1 MEIEVIRYE
10 PTGADAHEIIAH
22 KHEIEDFSNRAQLNV
37 APSQVAIFVNEGEM
51 HALGPNHYTLD
62 ESNNSAFGFLQKWR
76 TRFSKGV
83 SAYHCSV
90 YFINTSP
97 VQEMPFGSTE
107 PIPMEDPVEGVNIH
121 VRFAGYFAAHVD
133 NDDKDGSGVIRF
145 FEQVVKT
152 AGQYTKTQ
160 LTNLIRSEIMTQAKD
175 LLANVMKEQDAGIL
189 QVSSKL
195 VAISNA
201 MRERMAPEF
210 KKLGIVL
217 DRFSFT
223 TINCPNDELAAIN
236 ESKQALRKAKL
247 AAQQLDV
254 ESEAMARKRA
264 REGYTYQQEQTLA
277 AMNTAAGNE
286 ASTGQFMGM
295 GMGLGMGLGMGPA
308 MGNAMGNMMNEAT
321 NPNAAP
327 QQMPQQQPAGNNCPK
342 CGAPIP
348 PGSRF
353 CPGCGAQVAPAGNV
367 CPKCGAQVP
376 AGSRFCPSCGNP
388 MTAGK
393 VCPKCGKALEPGARF
408 CPDCGQKI
416 E

>member
-1 MEIEVIRYE
+1 MEIEVLRYE
-10 PTGADAHEIIAH
+10 PTGKEANEIISH

-51 HALGPNHYTLD
+51 HALMPNHYTLD

-76 TRFSKGV
+76 TRLSHGV

-97 VQEMPFGSTE
+97 VQEMPFGSLE

-121 VRFAGYFAAHVD
+121 VRFAGYFGVHVD
-133 NDDKDGSGVIRF
+133 NDDQDGSGVIRF

-152 AGQYTKTQ
+152 AGDFTKTQ
-160 LTNLIRSEIMTQAKD
+160 LTGLIRSKITMYAKD
-175 LLANVMKEQDAGIL
+175 LLANVMKEQNVGIL
-189 QVSSKL
+189 QVSTKL
-195 VAISNA
+195 VEVSKA
-201 MRERMAPEF
+201 MQERMAPEF
-210 KKLGIVL
+210 AKLGIVL
-217 DRFSFT
+217 DHFSFT
-223 TINCPNDELAAIN
+223 TINCPDDELQSIN
-236 ESKQALRKAKL
+236 ESKILLKKAKIEAEKMDYES
-247 AAQQLDV
+247 AAR
-254 ESEAMARKRA
+254 ARARA

-277 AMNTAAGNE
+277 AMNKAAANE

-308 MGNAMGNMMNEAT
+308 MGNAMGNMMNDAT

-327 QQMPQQQPAGNNCPK
+327 QQPAPQQAGGVCPK
-342 CGAPIP
+342 CGAPVP
-348 PGSRF
+348 TGSRF

-376 AGSRFCPSCGNP
+376 AGARFCPGCGNP
-388 MTAGK
+388 MAAGK